1 MWKESREEILYTLY
15 LEILGLMSHISSLPA
30 TMSLISGSPQ
40 AKERN
45 RMKFR
50 VMFSLC
56 WPWVRLK

>member
-1 MWKESREEILYTLY
+1 MSRKESREEILYILY

-45 RMKFR
+45 RMKLR

-56 WPWVRLK
+56 